1 MAKENE
7 RLLGIKAPDILYLG
21 CELGIFNTVEH
32 NHTQLKN
39 VIFIGNAMLRKGV
52 KDIFQL
58 AKMLSNVTFNIVGS
72 GNGFDVPLEI
82 KRLGL
87 DNCVYH
93 GTLSHSQ
100 MLASKNDV

>member
-58 AKMLSNVTFNIVGS
+58 AKMLSNVTFNIV
-72 GNGFDVPLEI
+72 
-82 KRLGL
+82 
-87 DNCVYH
+87 
-93 GTLSHSQ
+93 
-100 MLASKNDV
+100 